1 MSRSAPDKR
10 RPAAA
15 ALAIGTAAA
24 LGLLATVAQ
33 PAAHAAVV
41 PATAA
46 AGAAV
51 LAAGP
56 AAAAALAA
64 NQPHH
69 DSAADHTWTEADVAA
84 VSLTGS
90 GATTTSPNV
99 TVSGQTITVTAAGT
113 YRFSGS
119 LTNGQIAVNSPGTG
133 LVRLILNGVTVAN
146 STSSAV
152 NVIAADEVMVV
163 LQAGSTNRLSDAS
176 VYSYPSGVDE
186 PNAALFSAAD
196 TTITGTGTLTVTGNA
211 YDGIASKDGLYI
223 DSGTITVT
231 AKDDGIRGRD
241 YVYVAGGTITATSA
255 GDGVTADND
264 EDTTRGYV
272 YVGAGTVN
280 ATSTAGDAI
289 NGETDVIVT
298 GGTVTA
304 KAGGGS
310 TVTPGTASTKG
321 VKAGVLAVISEGRT
335 TIDASDDGLHSDGGV
350 TVDGGTTTIA
360 TGDDGVHAETDVRI
374 SAGTVTVSRSYE
386 GIEGLKVFLSGG
398 TISATA
404 TDDAVNASDPATG
417 EMQNSPNALISVTG
431 GTVVVSGGTDGL
443 DSNGALA
450 VGGGTVVVNGS
461 PTRGGG
467 EGGLDANGA
476 LTITAGVLLS
486 AGISSSTSTLPSSG
500 QGWVQV
506 TFSANQAAGTIVH
519 LATTSGTQLAAFQST
534 KAFRSVV
541 FSSAQITRGT
551 TYAIRTGG
559 AVSGT
564 AVGGGLYTGGTLS
577 GTQVTTVTA
586 GTQTRG

>member
-1 MSRSAPDKR
+1 MQKR
-10 RPAAA
+10 RMIAPA
-15 ALAIGTAAA
+15 IVTAAA
-24 LGLLATVAQ
+24 LGIWAAGTTLSSASASAAASAVADD
-33 PAAHAAVV
+33 VV
-41 PATAA
+41 P
-46 AGAAV
+46 

-64 NQPHH
+64 NQAHH
-69 DSAADHTWTEADVAA
+69 DSAADHTWNEADVAA
-84 VSLTGS
+84 VALNGS
-90 GATTTSPNV
+90 TATTTSPNV
-99 TVSGQTITVTAAGT
+99 TVAGGVVTVGAAGT

-119 LTNGQIAVNSPGTG
+119 LTNGQIAVNSTGTG
-133 LVRLILNGVTVAN
+133 IVRLILNGVTIAN

-176 VYSYPSGVDE
+176 VYSYPAGVDE

-211 YDGIASKDGLYI
+211 YDGIAAKDGLYI

-241 YVYVAGGTITATSA
+241 YVHIAGGTITATSA
-255 GDGVTADND
+255 GDAVTSNND

-280 ATSTAGDAI
+280 ATSTAGDAV
-289 NGETDVIVT
+289 NGETDVIIT

-310 TVTPGTASTKG
+310 GVTPGTASTKG
-321 VKAGVLAVISEGRT
+321 VKAGVLAVISDGRT
-335 TIDASDDGLHSDGGV
+335 TIDASDDGVHSDAAV
-350 TVDGGTTTIA
+350 TVDGGVVSVA

-374 SAGTVTVSRSYE
+374 SAGTVTVTKSYE
-386 GIEGLKVFLSGG
+386 GIEGLKVYLSGG
-398 TISATA
+398 TVSATA
-404 TDDAVNASDPATG
+404 SDDAVNASDPTTG

-431 GTVVVSGGTDGL
+431 GTVTVSGGTDGL
-443 DSNGALA
+443 DSNGSLSL
-450 VGGGTVVVNGS
+450 GGGTVVVAGS

-476 LTITAGVLLS
+476 LTITGGVVLS

-500 QGWVQV
+500 QGWLQV
-506 TFSANQAAGTIVH
+506 TFGANQPAGTIVH
-519 LATTSGTQLAAFQST
+519 LATTSGTQIAVFQST
-534 KAFRSVV
+534 KAFRSVL
-541 FSSAQITRGT
+541 FSSSQITRGT

-559 AVSGT
+559 TVSGT

-586 GTQTRG
+586 GTQSGGGRPTLG

>member
-1 MSRSAPDKR
+1 MQKR
-10 RPAAA
+10 RMVAPA
-15 ALAIGTAAA
+15 IITATA
-24 LGLLATVAQ
+24 LGIW
-33 PAAHAAVV
+33 
-41 PATAA
+41 A
-46 AGAAV
+46 AGATLSTASAAV
-51 LAAGP
+51 TDDVVPLAAGP

-64 NQPHH
+64 NQAHH
-69 DSAADHTWTEADVAA
+69 DSAADHAWNEADVAA

-90 GATTTSPNV
+90 SATTTSPNV
-99 TVSGQTITVTAAGT
+99 TVAGGTVTVNAAGT

-119 LTNGQIAVNSPGTG
+119 LTNGQLAVDSTG
-133 LVRLILNGVTVAN
+133 AGIVRLILNGVTVAN

-196 TTITGTGTLTVTGNA
+196 TTITGTGTLAVTGNA
-211 YDGIASKDGLYI
+211 YDGIAGKDGLYI

-241 YVYVAGGTITATSA
+241 YVYVAGGTITTTSA
-255 GDGVTADND
+255 GDGVTSNND

-280 ATSTAGDAI
+280 AASTAGDAI
-289 NGETDVIVT
+289 NGATDVIIT
-298 GGTVTA
+298 GGVVTA
-304 KAGGGS
+304 RSGGGS
-310 TVTPGTASTKG
+310 GVTPGTASTKG

-335 TIDASDDGLHSDGGV
+335 TIDASDDGLHSNGSL

-374 SAGTVTVSRSYE
+374 SAGTVGVTRSYE

-398 TISATA
+398 TVTATA
-404 TDDAVNASDPATG
+404 SDDAVNASDPATG

-431 GTVVVSGGTDGL
+431 GTVTVSGGTDGL
-443 DSNGALA
+443 DSNGALTL
-450 VGGGTVVVNGS
+450 GGGTVVVAGS

-476 LTITAGVLLS
+476 VTITGGVVLS
-486 AGISSSTSTLPSSG
+486 SGLSSSTSTLPTSG
-500 QGWVQV
+500 QGWLQV
-506 TFSANQAAGTIVH
+506 TFGATQPAGTIVH
-519 LATTSGTQLAAFQST
+519 LATTSGTQIAVFQST
-534 KAFRSVV
+534 KAFQSVV
-541 FSSAQITRGT
+541 FSSSQITRGT
-551 TYAIRTGG
+551 TYAVRTGG
-559 AVSGT
+559 TVSGT
-564 AVGGGLYTGGTLS
+564 AVGGGLHTGGTLS
-577 GTQVTTVTA
+577 GTQVATVTA
-586 GTQTRG
+586 GTQSGGGRPTIG